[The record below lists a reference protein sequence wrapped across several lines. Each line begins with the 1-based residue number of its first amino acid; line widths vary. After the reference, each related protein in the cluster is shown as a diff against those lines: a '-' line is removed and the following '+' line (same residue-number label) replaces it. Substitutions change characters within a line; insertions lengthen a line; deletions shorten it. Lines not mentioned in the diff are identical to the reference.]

1 MIIIIRGLY
10 LIFIKGFKTKRPS
23 ISNNRVITI
32 KAHIMKVKTYTYL
45 SILFLLL
52 ICAPFT
58 TEAQTI
64 NDSEKVLIIGTKE
77 VPPFSFKDIN
87 GKWTGITVELWE
99 SIADEIGIKYQYEE
113 HSLKE
118 LLDGVT
124 DSSID
129 VALGSITLTTERE
142 KQFDFTHPYYNT
154 GLCIAVQ
161 SKKGS
166 IWKSV
171 LKEFISIEFLS
182 VIGLLLGTM
191 ILIGLVI
198 WLFERKKNEAE
209 FGGSARKG
217 ISSGIWWSIV
227 TMTAVG
233 YGDKVPRTA
242 GGKLFAGLWMF
253 MGIIL
258 VSLFIATITSI
269 LTVSQLEYSING
281 PEDLRKNTVG
291 TISYS
296 TSEIYLKDNRIVYI
310 SYQDINEALEALD
323 DGIINALVYDKPL
336 LQYYIN
342 RNYKGKIDLVPH
354 TFLLQDYGIAL
365 PQGSSIREPINRMLL
380 KKIHEDAWQDLLY
393 KHLGSTR

>member
-1 MIIIIRGLY
+1 
-10 LIFIKGFKTKRPS
+10 
-23 ISNNRVITI
+23 
-32 KAHIMKVKTYTYL
+32 
-45 SILFLLL
+45 
-52 ICAPFT
+52 
-58 TEAQTI
+58 
-64 NDSEKVLIIGTKE
+64 
-77 VPPFSFKDIN
+77 
-87 GKWTGITVELWE
+87 
-99 SIADEIGIKYQYEE
+99 
-113 HSLKE
+113 
-118 LLDGVT
+118 
-124 DSSID
+124 
-129 VALGSITLTTERE
+129 
-142 KQFDFTHPYYNT
+142 
-154 GLCIAVQ
+154 
-161 SKKGS
+161 
-166 IWKSV
+166 
-171 LKEFISIEFLS
+171 
-182 VIGLLLGTM
+182 
-191 ILIGLVI
+191 
-198 WLFERKKNEAE
+198 
-209 FGGSARKG
+209 
-217 ISSGIWWSIV
+217 
-227 TMTAVG
+227 
-233 YGDKVPRTA
+233 
-242 GGKLFAGLWMF
+242 